1 MGLNLEIKQAVVAE
15 VVEAL
20 KGAQTI
26 VIAQYQGV
34 KVDKLTAIRKEARNA
49 GVYLHVLKNTLARKA
64 VAGTVFA
71 PLAEQMT
78 GPLIY
83 SASQDP
89 VAAAKV
95 INDFAKSND
104 KVKIVAGMFNDK
116 LLDVAEVKQLA
127 STPSREELLSM
138 VLGTMLQV
146 PASFARVIA
155 AIKDQKEQTAA

>member
-1 MGLNLEIKQAVVAE
+1 MGLNLEIKQAVVAG
-15 VVEAL
+15 VVDAL

-34 KVDKLTAIRKEARNA
+34 TVDKLTAIRKEARNA

-116 LLDVAEVKQLA
+116 VLDVAAVKQLA

-155 AIKDQKEQTAA
+155 AIRDQKEQTAA